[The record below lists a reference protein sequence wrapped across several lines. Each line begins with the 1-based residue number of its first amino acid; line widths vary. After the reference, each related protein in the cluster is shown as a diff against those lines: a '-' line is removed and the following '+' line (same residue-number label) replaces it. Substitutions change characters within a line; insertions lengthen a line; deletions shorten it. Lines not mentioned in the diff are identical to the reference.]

1 MRNWSHSTRNYQSV
15 LAVTE
20 QQTTVLWKLQTLHC
34 SSSDHSI
41 LSLDTKMP
49 YLLLQFFNFE
59 MVLLN
64 TISSIHQKVG
74 KIAIQN
80 ILRKLQILF
89 FLPSLY
95 FISKCKDAIPSWPV
109 LNFEMFVSSFTL
121 CLLLILSSIL
131 FNTDHTVTFYQISIY
146 FDTKVNYITRKS
158 SLKKTWT
165 QNIFH
170 WPLKKETDSNMRKL

>member
-1 MRNWSHSTRNYQSV
+1 MLERMNSRHSLKDETNIAKLKIDERFPR
-15 LAVTE
+15 
-20 QQTTVLWKLQTLHC
+20 KLQTL
-34 SSSDHSI
+34 
-41 LSLDTKMP
+41 
-49 YLLLQFFNFE
+49 FFF
-59 MVLLN
+59 
-64 TISSIHQKVG
+64 
-74 KIAIQN
+74 
-80 ILRKLQILF
+80 
-89 FLPSLY
+89 PSLY